1 MLEIGRLNQLT
12 VIELADLGAYLDG
25 GEWGDILLPTK
36 ELPEHLAEGDEL
48 TVFVYR
54 DNLAIA
60 IQDHFTFHL
69 HNIGLFANESTH

>member
-54 DNLAIA
+54 DNEQNLLARQKYEKVNKDI
-60 IQDHFTFHL
+60 DV
-69 HNIGLFANESTH
+69 